1 MIEQQIVNGVMLGS
15 VYALVAVAFTL
26 AIGVLNFLNFSIPG
40 LFMLAGMVTWY
51 ALKSGLAWPL
61 AALLAIAA
69 GGLVSL
75 LIERFTYRLMRRSA
89 HFVPLVTSMAF
100 LILLENL
107 VLVAWGSDLQ
117 RVPVPFATVSLR
129 LGTAVIAVPQLIGF
143 ACALAAVAVLHA
155 VLRRTRIGR
164 GLRTIAEDAETA
176 TLLGVAVGRVVPVV
190 FLVSGVFTALAG
202 FLFAINYQQASPFMG
217 EEVALKGISAM
228 VVGGMGNI
236 WGAILGGLLIGVV
249 ETFSIH
255 WFGARAVDIWVY
267 GLLLAILFV
276 RPTGLLGGTAIG
288 QARV

>member
-1 MIEQQIVNGVMLGS
+1 MIEQQIVNGIMLGS

-40 LFMLAGMVTWY
+40 LFMLGGMVTWY
-51 ALKSGLAWPL
+51 VLKAEIAWPV
-61 AALLAIAA
+61 AALLAIAT
-69 GGLVSL
+69 GGLMSL
-75 LIERFTYRLMRRSA
+75 VVERFTYRLMRKSG

-100 LILLENL
+100 LILFENL

-117 RVPVPFATVSLR
+117 RVPVPFATLSIR
-129 LGTAVIAVPQLIGF
+129 IGPAVIAVPQLVGL
-143 ACALAAVAVLHA
+143 ACAIAAVACLDA
-155 VLRRTRIGR
+155 VLKRTRIGR
-164 GLRTIAEDAETA
+164 GLRTIAEDPDTA

-190 FLVSGVFTALAG
+190 FLIGGLFTALAG
-202 FLFAINYQQASPFMG
+202 FLFALNYQQASPFMG

-228 VVGGMGNI
+228 VLGGMGNI
-236 WGAILGGLLIGVV
+236 WGAILGGLLIGVI

-276 RPTGLLGGTAIG
+276 RPTGLLGGAALG
-288 QARV
+288 PARM

>member
-1 MIEQQIVNGVMLGS
+1 MLEQQLVNGLMLGS

-40 LFMLAGMVTWY
+40 LFMVAGMLTWFL
-51 ALKSGLAWPL
+51 LKTAIPWPV
-61 AALLAIAA
+61 AALLAIAS
-69 GGLVSL
+69 GGLLSIVV
-75 LIERFTYRLMRRSA
+75 ERFTYRLMRRSE

-100 LILLENL
+100 LILFENL
-107 VLVAWGSDLQ
+107 VLIGWGSDLQ
-117 RVPVPFATVSLR
+117 RVPLPFETVSWH
-129 LGTAVIAVPQLIGF
+129 LGSTVIAVPQLVGL
-143 ACALAAVAVLHA
+143 ACALAAVACLDVL
-155 VLRRTRIGR
+155 LRRTRIGR

-176 TLLGVAVGRVVPVV
+176 AMLGVPVGRVVPVV
-190 FLVSGVFTALAG
+190 FIVGGLFTALSG
-202 FLFAINYQQASPFMG
+202 FLFAVNYQQASPFMG

-236 WGAILGGLLIGVV
+236 WGAILGGLLIGIV

-276 RPTGLLGGTAIG
+276 RPTGILGGVIR
-288 QARV
+288 QQRM

>member
-1 MIEQQIVNGVMLGS
+1 VLEQQLVNGLMLGS
-15 VYALVAVAFTL
+15 VYALIAVAFTL

-40 LFMLAGMVTWY
+40 LFMVAGMLTWFL
-51 ALKSGLAWPL
+51 LKSAIPWPL
-61 AALLAIAA
+61 AALLAIAS
-69 GGLVSL
+69 GGLLAIVV
-75 LIERFTYRLMRRSA
+75 ERFTYRLMSRSA

-100 LILLENL
+100 LILFENL
-107 VLVAWGSDLQ
+107 VLIAWGSDLQ
-117 RVPVPFATVSLR
+117 RVALPFETVSWR
-129 LGTAVIAVPQLIGF
+129 VGSTVIAVPQLVGL
-143 ACALAAVAVLHA
+143 ACAVLAVACLDA
-155 VLRRTRIGR
+155 LLKRTRIGR

-176 TLLGVAVGRVVPVV
+176 VLLGVAVGRVVPLVFVV
-190 FLVSGVFTALAG
+190 GGVFTALSG
-202 FLFAINYQQASPFMG
+202 FLFALNYQQASPFMG

-276 RPTGLLGGTAIG
+276 RPTGLLGGVVR
-288 QARV
+288 QQRM